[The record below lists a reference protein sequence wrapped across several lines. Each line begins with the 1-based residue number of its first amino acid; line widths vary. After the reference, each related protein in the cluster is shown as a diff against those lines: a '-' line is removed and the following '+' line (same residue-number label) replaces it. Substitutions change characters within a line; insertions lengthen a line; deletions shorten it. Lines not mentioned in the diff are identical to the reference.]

1 MTRIGQ
7 LNRKGSGARE
17 DFLLRWSGRNRYAEA
32 ILEKSGVARRQD
44 SRRFS
49 LIDFDHAHGRAL
61 PNPVDTPGKALKI
74 IFINDDSRIRDP
86 AAARRRRGARKAK
99 APRGSSQRTSSGP
112 AATRE
117 KPASADAVR
126 Q

>member
-7 LNRKGSGARE
+7 LNRKGSDVGE
-17 DFLLRWSGRNRYAEA
+17 DFLLLWRSCKRYAEA

-49 LIDFDHAHGRAL
+49 LIDFDNAHGRAL

-74 IFINDDSRIRDP
+74 IFINDNSRIRDP
-86 AAARRRRGARKAK
+86 AAARRRGEVGGS
-99 APRGSSQRTSSGP
+99 PYGSSGR
-112 AATRE
+112 RF
-117 KPASADAVR
+117 R
-126 Q
+126 H